1 MLVDLIV
8 ENSSVGIFEFL
19 SINLLS
25 FKLFLGVYFSLLL
38 TPKLFSLSLFLILLS
53 NHSHLTHVL
62 AVNLIL
68 LSYGSFLVCQVAL
81 LVRPK
86 RIISNLRVC
95 RACGNAAPRTLPR
108 SNFRDTLVSS
118 KTVFFACNCG
128 LIAWYAVL
136 MEGLSDNAVTEMFY
150 PTDTIKNI
158 NLSIIYSTSK
168 LGQASIYWLLW
179 KGWLLF
185 LHVLIL
191 YLNRRFFEL
200 LWRCIKR
207 FSDLLVLFV
216 EILWVV
222 DELTLTSLYS
232 HHALLALGI
241 DSHFHRTASRFRSFC
256 RYMAHIIC

>member
-62 AVNLIL
+62 VVNLIL

-86 RIISNLRVC
+86 RIISHLRVC

-118 KTVFFACNCG
+118 KTVLFACNCW
-128 LIAWYAVL
+128 LIAYYAVL
-136 MEGLSDNAVTEMFY
+136 MERLSDDTITEMFY
-150 PTDTIKNI
+150 PTDSIQNI
-158 NLSIIYSTSK
+158 DLSVINSSSK
-168 LGQASIYWLLW
+168 FRQASINRLLW
-179 KGWLLF
+179 KRWLLF

-191 YLNRRFFEL
+191 NLNRRFFEL
-200 LWRCIKR
+200 LLTSIKR
-207 FSDLLVLFV
+207 LSNLLILLI
-216 EILWVV
+216 EIL
-222 DELTLTSLYS
+222 
-232 HHALLALGI
+232 
-241 DSHFHRTASRFRSFC
+241 
-256 RYMAHIIC
+256 